1 MGRKGK
7 NAPAAAAA
15 AAAAPTYV
23 PKQIVKLDDL
33 PPPVPV
39 VTPPWVEEA
48 SGPAG
53 PRDETVTESSSSPA
67 ADDVIAALDPETR
80 TRLHRDG
87 TLAQRLDTLAASGPV
102 PPPARPR
109 SLPARPQLMT

>member
-7 NAPAAAAA
+7 NTPAGA

-39 VTPPWVEEA
+39 VTPPWEEV
-48 SGPAG
+48 SGPTG
-53 PRDETVTESSSSPA
+53 PRDEADTESSSSPA
-67 ADDVIAALDPETR
+67 A
-80 TRLHRDG
+80 
-87 TLAQRLDTLAASGPV
+87 
-102 PPPARPR
+102 
-109 SLPARPQLMT
+109 LP